1 MNTETFTA
9 FKAYRDSLTDAI
21 EAATEYHNKLRQD
34 SATHPLSTVIACRLI
49 KAEADKA
56 HLELIYTN
64 IK

>member
-1 MNTETFTA
+1 MDTETFTA

-21 EAATEYHNKLRQD
+21 EAVTEYYNKLRQD
-34 SATHPLSTVIACRLI
+34 AATHPQSTIIACRLI
-49 KAEADKA
+49 KAESDKA